1 MEAARR
7 SGGIAATRV
16 CRFLAH
22 FRHSSTS
29 GARGFS
35 GVRRSA
41 DPPIQWP
48 DMARFGLVYSW
59 ASVGMR
65 PGWPRSA
72 FRALVGVASLR
83 PRVALVS
90 RYSSGDEAG
99 MRGSRFRRNDGH
111 FRDNGVGDCNVR
123 GGAAAAQWAFV
134 VGWGRTAF
142 SITSTDCVRY
152 RMEDSTGGA
161 NRRVCVSPSPVPRP
175 ALRRSGLREHAAAR

>member
-7 SGGIAATRV
+7 SGGIAATGVLSLFGSFPSLFHLWRA
-16 CRFLAH
+16 RFL
-22 FRHSSTS
+22 
-29 GARGFS
+29 
-35 GVRRSA
+35 RSA
-41 DPPIQWP
+41 QECKTPIQWP
-48 DMARFGLVYSW
+48 DLARFGLVYSW

-90 RYSSGDEAG
+90 RYSSGDGAG

-111 FRDNGVGDCNVR
+111 FRDNDVGDCNVR

-134 VGWGRTAF
+134 VGWGRTASF
-142 SITSTDCVRY
+142 INKY
-152 RMEDSTGGA
+152 RLCS
-161 NRRVCVSPSPVPRP
+161 VPHGRFYW
-175 ALRRSGLREHAAAR
+175 RS